1 MSNAIP
7 APITFPEIRIVEASA
22 GSGKTYALAK
32 RYVQLILAAAEGAAK
47 EAPLRSVLAVTFTN
61 KASIEM
67 KQRIIDLLKKIAFD
81 AFDRDEERQDII
93 DSLGI
98 GPAEARRRAFC
109 AMDLIIRHYHFFQV
123 QTLDSF
129 INALVS
135 GCAFRLEL
143 SSRITIRHDPE
154 EYLAFG
160 LDELIAAAG
169 REPATAELFGRFM
182 KQYLYV
188 EDIPGWFPHKN
199 IQSLMATLYG
209 ISTVHGGAFITP
221 VTAGPD
227 DVMRQRHSVL
237 DKIRKLNDAR
247 PVQTHKTFVKA
258 LEKLAAADR
267 PAFDLESLSTFFEK
281 DAFPVTKGGEITP
294 EVSALWDAI
303 RFELSE
309 IARTEAYA
317 FFNCY
322 VEMFHRVSEG
332 FTSRSRQEDV
342 IFLSELNRQ
351 ARRLF
356 DDPALGVP
364 ELYYRLSSR
373 YGHYLIDEFQ
383 DTSALQWSN
392 LKPMV
397 EEALASGGS
406 LFYVGDRKQAIYR
419 FRGGDA
425 DLFETILPCLPG
437 GVPKLREHLGRNW
450 RSQRSVVQFNND
462 TFSQSSLAR
471 FMNTFTA
478 EKEAGEWLEPADS
491 AAILSVFSG
500 AQQEWQPGRD
510 GGYVSVEHVAG
521 DSAEERNEL
530 LRPQL
535 TARITEMHMRFRWR
549 DIAVLCRSNDEV
561 ELCTGW
567 LMAAGI
573 PVESDNTLNIRE
585 NTLVREL
592 VSLAAFLSSPVD
604 NVAFAAVITG
614 RMYAAA
620 TAAVP
625 GSMDNFIFEWYRIGS
640 AASPYLYRGFLKKY
654 EREWKAF
661 FDELFSTVG
670 YLPLYELMVSIIAR
684 FRVLEHFP
692 GEYAFVMR
700 FLELI
705 RSKEE
710 DCPDIRSFLSYFAD
724 TTDTDLYV
732 PSSGSDAV
740 RLLTVHKSKGLE
752 FPAVVIPFFELRF
765 TKSGRGEKS
774 ISYDVSDTDDGIA
787 LVRLNRK
794 SGRFSQEL
802 RRLYVRRMVQSIIDE
817 LDTAYVAFTRA
828 RDELHIFVP
837 AKAGNGINP
846 GRCLLSEPFNAGS
859 VQAAVPEAD
868 VAQQSVRDSAIPRHE
883 DWIHLLHDEFNDIR
897 PPAQRERA
905 LRGEAIHYC
914 LSLLGNLTDADV
926 NNAIELALEHT
937 RQRFG
942 PPVAIS
948 EVGTVVR
955 MVTAHASARPFF
967 FTGNAEVLCERELVD
982 TSGGRRRV
990 DRLILTDT
998 EVIVV
1003 DFKSTPGDRVVAEAQ
1018 VAAYMKDIAAIY
1030 SSKPVKGYVL
1040 YLEPF
1045 SCEEVRGGAL

>member
-1 MSNAIP
+1 MNGPA
-7 APITFPEIRIVEASA
+7 APITFPEIHIVEASA

-32 RYVQLILAAAEGAAK
+32 RYVQLILAAADGAER

-81 AFDRDEERQDII
+81 AFTHETERRDII
-93 DSLGI
+93 DSLGL
-98 GPAEARRRAFC
+98 GPAEARRRAFR
-109 AMDLIIRHYHFFQV
+109 AMDLIIRHYHYFQV

-154 EYLAFG
+154 EYLAYG
-160 LDELIAAAG
+160 LDELIMSAG
-169 REPATAELFGRFM
+169 REPATAGLFSRFM

-188 EDIPGWFPHKN
+188 DDIPGWFPHKN
-199 IQSLMATLYG
+199 IQSLMAALFRV
-209 ISTVHGGAFITP
+209 ITVHGGTFAMP

-227 DVMRQRHSVL
+227 DLMRQRRSVL
-237 DKIRKLNDAR
+237 DKICSLKDAQ
-247 PVQTHKTFVKA
+247 PSQTHKTFAKA
-258 LEKLAAADR
+258 LEKIAAAGQ
-267 PAFDLESLSTFFEK
+267 PTFDLEGLSAYFEK
-281 DAFPVTKGGEITP
+281 DSFPVTKGGAIPP

-322 VEMFHRVSEG
+322 VDMFRRVSEG
-332 FTSRSRQEDV
+332 FARRSRQEDV
-342 IFLSELNRQ
+342 LFLAELNRQ

-356 DDPALGVP
+356 EDPSLGVP

-373 YGHYLIDEFQ
+373 YCHYLIDEFQ

-397 EEALASGGS
+397 EEALSSGGS

-425 DLFETILPCLPG
+425 DLFETILPRLPG
-437 GVPKLREHLGRNW
+437 VVQNREHLGRNW
-450 RSQRSVVQFNND
+450 RSRRAVVQFNNES
-462 TFSQSSLAR
+462 FSQSNLAR
-471 FMNTFTA
+471 FLNAFA
-478 EKEAGEWLEPADS
+478 ADKEAGEWLEPADY

-500 AQQEWQPGRD
+500 AQQQWRPDRE
-510 GGYVSVEHVAG
+510 GGYVSVEHCAG
-521 DSAEERNEL
+521 NTAEENDEL
-530 LRPQL
+530 MGPRL
-535 TARITEMHMRFRWR
+535 TARVSELHARFRWR

-567 LMAAGI
+567 LMSAGI

-592 VSLAAFLSSPVD
+592 VSLSAFLSSPVD

-614 RMYAAA
+614 RVYAAA
-620 TAAVP
+620 AGAVP
-625 GSMDNFIFEWYRIGS
+625 GSMDNFVFEWYRAGS
-640 AASPYLYRGFLKKY
+640 AASPYLYRGFLHAH
-654 EREWKAF
+654 EREWNELF
-661 FDELFSTVG
+661 NELFSAVG
-670 YLPLYELMVSIIAR
+670 YLPLYELMVSVIAR

-705 RSKEE
+705 RAKEE
-710 DCPDIRSFLSYFAD
+710 ECPDLCSFLEYFDEAD
-724 TTDTDLYV
+724 DPDLYV

-765 TKSGRGEKS
+765 SRSGRGEKS
-774 ISYDVSDTDDGIA
+774 VSYDVSDTDEGIA
-787 LVRLNRK
+787 LVRVNRK

-802 RRLYVRRMVQSIIDE
+802 RRLYVRRTVQSMIDE

-828 RDELHIFVP
+828 REELHIFVP
-837 AKAGNGINP
+837 AKAGNGANP
-846 GRCLLSEPFNAGS
+846 GRILLSEPYTAGS
-859 VQAAVPEAD
+859 VKVGAPEPGCAPQD
-868 VAQQSVRDSAIPRHE
+868 ERVLSIPRHE
-883 DWIHLLHDEFNDIR
+883 DWINLLHDEFNDIR
-897 PPAQRERA
+897 PPALRARA

-914 LSLLGNLTDADV
+914 LSLLGNLTGADV
-926 NNAIELALEHT
+926 DAAIERALEHT
-937 RQRFG
+937 RQQYGFG
-942 PPVAIS
+942 SSNLNVDIS
-948 EVGTVVR
+948 EIGSVAR
-955 MVTAHASARPFF
+955 AVTASAEARPFF
-967 FTGNAEVLCERELVD
+967 FAGNAEVLCERELVD
-982 TSGGRRRV
+982 AAGGRRRI
-990 DRLILTDT
+990 DRLIVSETGI
-998 EVIVV
+998 IVV
-1003 DFKSTPGDRVVAEAQ
+1003 DFKSTPGDRASSQAQ
-1018 VAAYMKDIAAIY
+1018 VAAYMKDIAAVY
-1030 SSKPVKGYVL
+1030 APKPVHGFVL
-1040 YLEPF
+1040 YLEPL
-1045 SCEEVRGGAL
+1045 SCEEVRA